1 MSRRTRLRVWPVLCL
16 SLLVLGS
23 PAPGASSS
31 DYDYFVIGNSADVSP
46 PTKPGLALVGGG
58 SDVDEVYRWMT
69 ERAGGGDFVVLR
81 AVGDDDYNPYIF
93 KLGGMDSV
101 ETLVIKNR
109 AAADNP
115 FVVAKI
121 RAAEA
126 VYISGGDQSRY
137 VKFWK
142 GTETER
148 AIEAVAAKPA
158 PVGGTSA
165 GLAILGQFSFAAM
178 LDTIRSPEA
187 LANPYGPKVTLADRF
202 LTLLPL
208 EGLMTD
214 SHFVERD
221 RMGRLLVFLA
231 RLETDGLMHRPRAV
245 GIDRETAVLVEPD
258 GRCRVIGNATHPTRF
273 AYFVQSPGK
282 PERCVAGQPLFY
294 RDVPVYRVGT
304 DGAFNITSWT
314 GTNGVSYTLTAEAGR
329 VRSSRP
335 DGSVY

>member
-1 MSRRTRLRVWPVLCL
+1 MRAFGWIRGWAIAYAILAR
-16 SLLVLGS
+16 
-23 PAPGASSS
+23 ASSGQPSPS
-31 DYDYFVIGNSADVSP
+31 DNYDYFVVGNPADVSP
-46 PTKPGLALVGGG
+46 PTRAGLALVGGG
-58 SDVDEVYRWMT
+58 TDVDDVYRWMAG
-69 ERAGGGDFVVLR
+69 RGGGGDFVVLR
-81 AVGDDDYNPYIF
+81 AVGDDAYNPYIF

-109 AAADNP
+109 EAADDP
-115 FVVAKI
+115 FVVSKI

-126 VYISGGDQSRY
+126 IYISGGDQSRY

-187 LANPYGPKVTLADRF
+187 LANPYGPKVTLADQF

-231 RLETDGLMHRPRAV
+231 RLETDGLKHRPRAV

-258 GRCRVIGNATHPTRF
+258 GRSRVIGNATHPTRF
-273 AYFVQSPGK
+273 AYFVQAPGK
-282 PERCVAGQPLFY
+282 PERCVAGQPLLY

-314 GTNGVSYTLTAEAGR
+314 GTSGVSYTLTAEAGR

-335 DGSVY
+335 DGSIY